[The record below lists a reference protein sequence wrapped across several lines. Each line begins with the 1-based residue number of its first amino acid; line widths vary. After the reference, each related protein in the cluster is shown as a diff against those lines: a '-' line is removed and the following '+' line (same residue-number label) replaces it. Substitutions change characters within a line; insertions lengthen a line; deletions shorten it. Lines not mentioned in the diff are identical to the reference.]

1 MELAHQVS
9 RKDVDISIKRIKS
22 NLNSHLT
29 FEQMVG
35 VIEDIALR
43 VIGFDSF
50 SQFIEGK
57 MMRFTSSLHDMT
69 GETAKLSHISRKNQ
83 LSLDLS

>member
-1 MELAHQVS
+1 MELPCQIG

-22 NLNSHLT
+22 NMNSTLT

-50 SQFIEGK
+50 SQFIDVK
-57 MMRFTSSLHDMT
+57 LMRTVSSLHDQT
-69 GETAKLSHISRKNQ
+69 I
-83 LSLDLS
+83 